1 MFNER
6 NQPFNTTD
14 SAYVQS
20 QLKAAGIHGGAYVK
34 PFGVNLTKAFS
45 LFEDSIN
52 EYLATNM
59 VNLTNGWETNTPQGL
74 YESEY
79 EDRAV
84 MGKIGYLEQTIDQAL
99 YPVRGTETMNL
110 TNDQSYI
117 YTFNSKP
124 PVQSFG
130 FWSLTLYDATG
141 TLVENPEDK
150 YTDYATSDDGI
161 FQILVQP
168 YSNPPPSN
176 WTNNWLPAPAGAL
189 FSVMLRLYGPTE
201 DFQNGKWEYPVIIK
215 GDAFVA

>member
-1 MFNER
+1 VPRSCSAVPLATTSTDKSELASSISDILSLNDTGLTTLELLAIINER
-6 NQPFNTTD
+6 NQRFNTTD

-20 QLKAAGIHGGAYVK
+20 QLKAAGIHSGAYVK
-34 PFGVNLTKAFS
+34 PVGVNLTRAFS

-59 VNLTNGWETNTPQGL
+59 VNLTNGWEANTPQGL

-79 EDRAV
+79 EDRVV

-141 TLVENPEDK
+141 TLVKN
-150 YTDYATSDDGI
+150 S
-161 FQILVQP
+161 
-168 YSNPPPSN
+168 
-176 WTNNWLPAPAGAL
+176 
-189 FSVMLRLYGPTE
+189 
-201 DFQNGKWEYPVIIK
+201 
-215 GDAFVA
+215 